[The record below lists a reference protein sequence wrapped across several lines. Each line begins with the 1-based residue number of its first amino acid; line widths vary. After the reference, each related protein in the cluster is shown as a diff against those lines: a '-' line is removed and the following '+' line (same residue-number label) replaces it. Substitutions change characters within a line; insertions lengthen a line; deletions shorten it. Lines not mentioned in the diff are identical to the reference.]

1 MPANAPTLINL
12 PPPPSDPVTP
22 SDMGPG
28 TPNSTTTSMS
38 ELSTVAIKDGHRG
51 HLPHHSSS
59 QAPPFTSNT
68 SHTSTLDAER
78 ADRISRLAGLER
90 VTGPRSSPFNPN
102 QPTASY
108 PSGATASTTTTPTA
122 PGYFDP
128 SNPTFKERSTVGSAS
143 ATGSVGGRTTWASG
157 SDSGLGAPT
166 DPDKMS
172 ETTQDP
178 DELSSTRMD
187 AASTSNLDD
196 METSSTGGFSDDANA
211 SLVGFGEGAR
221 TPARH
226 SGIGSPTALTSSL
239 AAQSQP
245 KPGSAVPMHL
255 YPATADG
262 RTASAGAGF
271 ATTAAQTVPAT
282 EAAQATR
289 DARMIDGMTYDD
301 GSPFVDTAA
310 GRTPPPTSAA
320 AAGLGARSPEPVRGD
335 AERIVREN
343 LERGEETAERP
354 MGEAGKAGLGRFYF
368 EGKGGQ

>member
-1 MPANAPTLINL
+1 
-12 PPPPSDPVTP
+12 
-22 SDMGPG
+22 
-28 TPNSTTTSMS
+28 MS

-51 HLPHHSSS
+51 HLPHHSS

-90 VTGPRSSPFNPN
+90 VAGPRPSPFNPN
-102 QPTASY
+102 QPSASFA
-108 PSGATASTTTTPTA
+108 SGTASTNATPTA

-178 DELSSTRMD
+178 DELSARMD
-187 AASTSNLDD
+187 AASNPNMDD
-196 METSSTGGFSDDANA
+196 METSSNGGFSDDANA

-226 SGIGSPTALTSSL
+226 SGIGSPAMPL
-239 AAQSQP
+239 QGQ
-245 KPGSAVPMHL
+245 KPGNAVPMHL
-255 YPATADG
+255 FPSAGGDG
-262 RTASAGAGF
+262 RASASSSLTTQTTASAA
-271 ATTAAQTVPAT
+271 
-282 EAAQATR
+282 EATR
-289 DARMIDGMTYDD
+289 DARMIDGMTYDE
-301 GSPFVDTAA
+301 GSPFVDTA
-310 GRTPPPTSAA
+310 GRTPPPTTAA
-320 AAGLGARSPEPVRGD
+320 AAGLGPALRSPERMRGD
-335 AERIVREN
+335 AERILRDN
-343 LERGEETAERP
+343 FERGEDRAERP
-354 MGEAGKAGLGRFYF
+354 MGDGGKAGLGKFYF
-368 EGKGGQ
+368 EGKGQ